1 MTQENV
7 LEALKN
13 VTYPG
18 FTKDIVTFGFVK
30 DVVVDGSNV
39 SLTIDITSS
48 ADEVK
53 SRDVISKG
61 VGRYASQPDNETD
74 YQSNRKGRHTDHKRN
89 LEAGDDEQEGRSV
102 IGGRNDGI
110 DQGNTHQKQNDHPP
124 GQRL

>member
-30 DVVVDGSNV
+30 DVRVDGTAV
-39 SLTIDITSS
+39 GVTIDITSS

-53 SRDVISKG
+53 
-61 VGRYASQPDNETD
+61 AQLTE
-74 YQSNRKGRHTDHKRN
+74 
-89 LEAGDDEQEGRSV
+89 EATTE
-102 IGGRNDGI
+102 
-110 DQGNTHQKQNDHPP
+110 
-124 GQRL
+124 